1 RRVLFRSRVASIPTL
16 DQGPPTL
23 TLGRGRHSLD
33 YHADPFR
40 RVRCTIS
47 VPAADSD
54 TCPLRRDSFGSSDL
68 GADVRVID
76 LGATLEA
83 LPDDQRFDLMKA
95 VSSALANIRNSAT
108 VASGD
113 HYIGPRGAIAVA
125 KGSLSAALNFSLNA
139 SPMREGTSIDLPPDC
154 ITLCSFNLNTDT
166 PDGGWYVQ
174 AHALMHW

>member
-1 RRVLFRSRVASIPTL
+1 IFAGVLFSLPGIQPSLGALLRAATPTAAGPLLAGAEAIYFVDGVPWGMLHVDGRVASIPTL

-108 VASGD
+108 V
-113 HYIGPRGAIAVA
+113 
-125 KGSLSAALNFSLNA
+125 
-139 SPMREGTSIDLPPDC
+139 
-154 ITLCSFNLNTDT
+154 
-166 PDGGWYVQ
+166 
-174 AHALMHW
+174 